1 MKQSQLDFAVARLE
15 KRWGGPVV
23 VRARDLKKDSPS
35 IPTGFPSLDQILGN
49 AGVPLNAV
57 TLLTGQT
64 TSGKLTLAYKT
75 LCNAQQSKTESP
87 QPVAL
92 FDLTATTDGDYLKRC
107 GLDLD
112 HLLIVRDE
120 YIQALL
126 DLVRSRQV
134 RAILLDHLSI
144 LRIDRE
150 AWKHFTA
157 ALPQLNVHLNNS
169 HCAIILMDEPSSP
182 MRSSQNADT
191 RNGLGHHIA
200 LHLDLQRDQWISHA
214 GELHG
219 YQARVRVLR
228 NRFGP
233 VGQSALIVMEFN
245 GTVRARKTW

>member
-1 MKQSQLDFAVARLE
+1 MKQSQLDFAVAKLE
-15 KRWGGPVV
+15 RRWGQRVV

-35 IPTGFPSLDQILGN
+35 ISTGFSSLDQILGN
-49 AGVPLNAV
+49 AGVPFNAI

-64 TSGKLTLAYKT
+64 TSGKLTGAYKI
-75 LCNAQQSKTESP
+75 LCNAQQSKMESP

-92 FDLTATTDGDYLKRC
+92 LDLTATTDGDYLKRC

-120 YIQALL
+120 SIHALL

-134 RAILLDHLSI
+134 CAILLDQLSV
-144 LRIDRE
+144 LRSDRE
-150 AWKHFTA
+150 AWKHFIAT
-157 ALPQLNVHLNNS
+157 LPQLNVLLKNS
-169 HCAIILMDEPSSP
+169 RCAVIILDEPSSP
-182 MRSSQNADT
+182 MRPSQNDDT

-200 LHLDLQRDQWISHA
+200 LHLDLQREQWIDDA
-214 GELHG
+214 GELRG

-233 VGQSALIVMEFN
+233 VGQSTLIAIEFN